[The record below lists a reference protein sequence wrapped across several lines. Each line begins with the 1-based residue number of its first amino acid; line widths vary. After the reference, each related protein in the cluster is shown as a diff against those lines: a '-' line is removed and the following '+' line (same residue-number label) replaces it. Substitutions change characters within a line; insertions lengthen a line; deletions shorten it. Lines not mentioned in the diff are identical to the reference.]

1 MRVISCK
8 RLVLVSFALVIG
20 LSGCASSGGSSGT
33 SGRGGDPNQ
42 LTEEA
47 LLEHQSLDV
56 YSVIQQLRPRWLTS
70 RGRGT
75 IKVIV
80 DGSPRMD
87 GFQDLRSMRV
97 SDVQEIEYLNA
108 ANATT
113 RFGTGYDAG
122 AIMIRTRRR

>member
-1 MRVISCK
+1 MRVVSSK
-8 RLVLVSFALVIG
+8 RLTLAAFALVIS
-20 LSGCASSGGSSGT
+20 LSGCASAGSSSGT
-33 SGRGGDPNQ
+33 SGRGGNPDQ

-108 ANATT
+108 SNATT